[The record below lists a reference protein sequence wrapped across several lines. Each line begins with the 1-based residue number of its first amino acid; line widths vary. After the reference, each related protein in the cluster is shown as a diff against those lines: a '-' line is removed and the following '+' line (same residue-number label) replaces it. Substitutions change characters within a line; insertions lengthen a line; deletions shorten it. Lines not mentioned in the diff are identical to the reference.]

1 MTQYN
6 LIYVTNY
13 EHLLTVN
20 KVMDENIIK
29 QSSAIRNDLSELC
42 NKVLDCTRKDGF
54 PKDDDSLATTMK
66 SLKNDVYDVVV
77 CGEVKKGKSSLIN
90 AILGEDLLPV
100 DTRVAT
106 SQAFRIINDE
116 SRAFYLVHTDGTKK
130 AIKKEDLD
138 KYGSQVRIDKDGE
151 MIEFDKI
158 VDYMEV
164 HVPIPFLPKSI
175 VLVDTP
181 GLGAIYANHALVTM
195 RHLAKSSAV
204 IFVMDPAN
212 PLTDAEIGFLEKITD
227 ITSNVLLVMTKQDN
241 YNESYISTMIARNIE
256 ILGKKGFK
264 ERFDKGKIEILPMSS
279 LCLRTVSDEGLEQ
292 EERNIFYEV
301 SCFEKVKAEL
311 LNMIESTIALSKNVA
326 TFNALNGYNTR
337 VMSAVAEIDAVL
349 KSPDEGKQLLV
360 RKQHVKANFQA
371 KWGVNGSEQKAIVAE
386 VNALVGAFSTKATA
400 LFNPGSELYNKLL
413 SEIECISSYDEAKSY
428 AETFP
433 NRMMTEYMQAWQA
446 LNEDCASRIANVL
459 SKFQE
464 KAVMEWNKELRGGLS
479 KDVTLPPY
487 KLPEYGLMDKFNF
500 TKGGWFTLFFVAS
513 VFNVGLTLA
522 ALPIAFIIGWFTGNN
537 AKMNQIKMKLRDYLN
552 QNLAT
557 LHYQVFVN
565 PMDANDTLSVT
576 LFESTK
582 AKHLQV
588 AQDALKHIYDERLS
602 VVEAEVKSLND
613 QIAAIGV
620 KRSEMVRQLQTMKD
634 MWNPIYT
641 KLGVIREEFA
651 KLEKTIAA
659 KNVAV

>member
-1 MTQYN
+1 
-6 LIYVTNY
+6 
-13 EHLLTVN
+13 
-20 KVMDENIIK
+20 MDENIIR
-29 QSSAIRNDLSELC
+29 QSAAIRNELSELC

-66 SLKNDVYDVVV
+66 SLENDVYDVVV

-164 HVPIPFLPKSI
+164 HTPIPFLPKSI

-195 RHLAKSSAV
+195 RHLAKASAV

-212 PLTDAEIGFLEKITD
+212 PLTDAEIGFLDKITD

-241 YNESYISTMIARNIE
+241 YDESYISSIIARNTE
-256 ILGKKGFK
+256 ILEKKDFQK
-264 ERFDKGKIEILPMSS
+264 RFDKGKIEILPMSS
-279 LCLRTVSDEGLEQ
+279 QCLRDVSDEGREQ
-292 EERNIFYEV
+292 EERNILYEV

-311 LNMIESTIALSKNVA
+311 LYMMESTIALSKNVA
-326 TFNALNGYNTR
+326 AFNALNGYNTR
-337 VMSAVAEIDAVL
+337 VMSAVAEMDAVL

-360 RKQHVKANFQA
+360 KKQHVKANFQA
-371 KWGVNGSEQKAIVAE
+371 KWGVNGSEQKAIVVE

-413 SEIECISSYDEAKSY
+413 SEIEGISSYDEAKSY

-446 LNEDCASRIANVL
+446 LNEDCVSRIANVL

-464 KAVMEWNKELRGGLS
+464 KAVLEWNKELRGGLS
-479 KDVTLPPY
+479 KNVTLPPY

-500 TKGGWFTLFFVAS
+500 TKGGWFTLYFVAS
-513 VFNVGLTLA
+513 LFHVGLTLA
-522 ALPIAFIIGWFTGNN
+522 ALPIAFIIGWFTGKN

-557 LHYQVFVN
+557 LHNQVLVN
-565 PMDANDTLSVT
+565 PMDANDTLSVS

-588 AQDALKHIYDERLS
+588 AQDVLKHIYEERLS

-613 QIAAIGV
+613 QIAALGV
-620 KRSEMVRQLQTMKD
+620 KRSEMVRQLQAMKD
-634 MWNPIYT
+634 IWNPIYT
-641 KLGVIREEFA
+641 KLGAIREELA
-651 KLEKTIAA
+651 KLEKSIVA